1 MANNLDK
8 PTLEEQARSIA
19 RLGEH
24 VAEIHDPVMKTFVE
38 QVMARVEALRKTRA
52 TELAGILRSHIY
64 RKTIH
69 CR

>member
-19 RLGEH
+19 KLGEH

-38 QVMARVEALRKTRA
+38 QVMARVEALKRGGQEAEVIFMSDPNEQQEKNV
-52 TELAGILRSHIY
+52 
-64 RKTIH
+64 
-69 CR
+69 